1 MSKNEYP
8 EGKVRIGVVGAG
20 KMGSVHIRVLSEL
33 DGMYQFVGAF
43 DPLPERAGIA
53 ERYGGKAFTDYQSL
67 LEEVDAVVIACP
79 TSLHKKMALIAAER
93 NVNVLCEK
101 PVAETLTDAKE
112 MYDTFAAKG
121 LKFTVNHVERFNPVI
136 RTITDIVKGMEIV
149 SAEIHRC
156 SPFDS
161 RIFDVDVVADLMIH
175 DIDLILNAVFDAS
188 PVKVEA
194 VGKNVYN
201 NRFADYAQA
210 TMTFPSGG
218 IAFITASRCTEDKIR
233 TICIH
238 AKGAY
243 IEGDMLRR
251 TLTVKRGVSYD
262 DGCNPKVNYTQSSVT
277 QEVVLMD
284 KNPLREELVNF
295 GKSILSDEEL
305 LVHFDQVVRTMKA
318 LDQIEDSLYKGGMM
332 A

>member
-1 MSKNEYP
+1 MSKKEFP
-8 EGKVRIGVVGAG
+8 SGRVRIGVAGAG
-20 KMGSVHIRVLSEL
+20 KMGNVHIRILSEL
-33 DGMYQFVGAF
+33 DGLFELVGVY
-43 DPLPERAGIA
+43 DPIPERARIA
-53 ERYGGKAFTDYQSL
+53 DHYGAKAFADYQSML
-67 LEEVDAVVIACP
+67 DEVDAVVLSCP
-79 TSLHKKMALIAAER
+79 TSLHKKMALIAAEN
-93 NVNVLCEK
+93 NVHVLCEK
-101 PVAETLTDAKE
+101 PVAETLADAKE
-112 MYDTFAAKG
+112 MYDIFTAKG
-121 LKFTVNHVERFNPVI
+121 LKFTVNHVERFNPVV
-136 RTITDIVKGMEIV
+136 RTITDIIKGMEIV

-161 RIFDVDVVADLMIH
+161 RIYDVDVVADLMIH
-175 DIDLILNAVFDAS
+175 DIDLILNSVFDAA

-194 VGKNVYN
+194 IGKNVFN
-201 NRFADYAQA
+201 DRFADYAQA

-218 IAFITASRCTEDKIR
+218 IAFVTASRCTEDKIR

-262 DGCNPKVNYTQSSVT
+262 DGSNPKVNYTQTSIA

-295 GKSILSDEEL
+295 GNAILKDEEL
-305 LVHFDQVVRTMKA
+305 LVHFDQVMRTMTA
-318 LDQIEDSLYKGGMM
+318 LDQIETALYEGR
-332 A
+332 ADA